1 MMCVDSLPEPRVF
14 PDQSNS
20 AIDRCE
26 KSGSQ
31 FTALGSIELCCILVP
46 PIAAV
51 ASHVLRRCAQ
61 VLPGKFLLLYSPW
74 VDFKPRPRQALL

>member
-1 MMCVDSLPEPRVF
+1 MCVDSLPEPRVF

-31 FTALGSIELCCILVP
+31 FTALGNVELCRTLDL
-46 PIAAV
+46 
-51 ASHVLRRCAQ
+51 ASCGLIN
-61 VLPGKFLLLYSPW
+61 
-74 VDFKPRPRQALL
+74 RQLHLQ